1 MQNRE
6 TVYLGVTAAILF
18 LGSLATGVYAITF
31 NEPDY
36 IVTKS
41 GMRNGNPFITVE
53 GNAGASY
60 DPSVGDEG
68 YQAYIFDTDK
78 GIFEITVAESSSD
91 KPHYSTNQILAKE
104 VKLDECLLKNREVQG
119 KPAFENNTVMYVD
132 PGLNITKLNKVY
144 TVQVIS
150 DDPDETC
157 ETGQHIRKI
166 YSNQTTETITQ
177 TD

>member
-1 MQNRE
+1 
-6 TVYLGVTAAILF
+6 
-18 LGSLATGVYAITF
+18 
-31 NEPDY
+31 
-36 IVTKS
+36 
-41 GMRNGNPFITVE
+41 
-53 GNAGASY
+53 
-60 DPSVGDEG
+60 
-68 YQAYIFDTDK
+68 
-78 GIFEITVAESSSD
+78 
-91 KPHYSTNQILAKE
+91 LAKE